1 MRIFIKKRISCILSV
16 AVVFFCVVFSE
27 AQERER
33 VPVADLLYDI
43 EHPDAERRRQAVILL
58 GRHEI
63 RQAVPALIK
72 ATEDEDESIRF
83 ESLRALVRIQDMRAL
98 QTYIRLVD
106 DDRKVVRLK
115 AVEGIVG
122 VYVGES
128 GGFSSEIKK
137 VLQFDDYN
145 PAIVESYI
153 PVSEDAIASLV
164 KLLSSSDSKIREEV
178 SSALG
183 ALRARSAIPAIEKA
197 LEREVN
203 DRVKVELIRSIYKI
217 GDKLSGEILI
227 PFILDSDKKVHDE
240 AIFALGRLGVKK
252 AVPQLKELY
261 DSGVEESRKILGV
274 VPISG
279 KDDLQRKLF
288 EALAYIGDPLT
299 TNLFVNGLQDE
310 QDFYRRYGAEGL
322 GRIGDPAYVT
332 EVARKYLRESSEAV
346 KLAMGFAIFH
356 MGRDEHLVEM
366 IDNVLKEQVFHYFL
380 ELNSQ
385 DIKKLYSYIESEKP
399 EIRVALLEIV
409 GLRGDQSALTV
420 VERMAKHP
428 NLDISASASLAARRL
443 HGP

>member
-1 MRIFIKKRISCILSV
+1 MGIFIRKSILYILSV
-16 AVVFFCVVFSE
+16 VVVFFCVVFSE
-27 AQERER
+27 AQER
-33 VPVADLLYDI
+33 VLVADLLYDI
-43 EHPDAERRRQAVILL
+43 GHPDAERRRKAIVLL

-72 ATEDEDESIRF
+72 ATEDEDKSIRL

-98 QTYIRLVD
+98 QTYIRLVG
-106 DDRKVVRLK
+106 DDRKVVQLK
-115 AVEGIVG
+115 AIEGIVG
-122 VYVGES
+122 VYVGQS
-128 GGFSSEIKK
+128 GNFSSEIKK
-137 VLQFDDYN
+137 ILQFDDYN
-145 PAIVESYI
+145 PAVVESYI

-164 KLLSSSDSKIREEV
+164 KLLSSLDSKIREEA
-178 SSALG
+178 SGALG
-183 ALRARSAIPAIEKA
+183 ALRARSVIPAIEKA

-203 DRVKVELIRSIYKI
+203 DQVKVELIRSIYKI
-217 GDKLSGEILI
+217 GDRLSGEILI

-252 AVPQLKELY
+252 AVPQLKALY

-274 VPISG
+274 IPISG
-279 KDDLQRKLF
+279 KDDLQRKVF
-288 EALAYIGDPLT
+288 EALAYIGDPST
-299 TNLFVNGLQDE
+299 ANLFVNGLQDE
-310 QDFYRRYGAEGL
+310 RDFYRRCGAEGL
-322 GRIGDPAYVT
+322 GRMGDPAYVT

-346 KLAMGFAIFH
+346 KLAMGFAIFL

-380 ELNSQ
+380 ELNPQ
-385 DIKKLYSYIESEKP
+385 DIKKLYSHIESEKP
-399 EIRVALLEIV
+399 KIRVALLEIV
-409 GLRGDQSALTV
+409 GLRGDQSALTI